1 MKEIKEYRSESNS
14 LGSGQVLQRPYDFDG
29 GRLIVRE
36 MTDLLVL
43 DLVDKGLVTNQIV
56 LTVGYDIE
64 NLTDP
69 ERRKGYNGAVV
80 TDHYGRKIPKHAH
93 GTENLSRYS
102 SSSREIVDA
111 AVRLYD
117 RIVDPK
123 LLVRRVYVVAGRVL
137 PEGDAPEEPK
147 AEQLDLFSDYTHV
160 EEREAEDKAVREREK
175 KRQAAILAIQRK
187 YGKNAILKGMNFE
200 DGAMTRER
208 NGQVG
213 GHRAGSEDGL

>member
-1 MKEIKEYRSESNS
+1 
-14 LGSGQVLQRPYDFDG
+14 
-29 GRLIVRE
+29 
-36 MTDLLVL
+36 MTDLLSL
-43 DLVDKGLVTNQIV
+43 DLIDKGLITNQIV

-69 ERRKGYNGAVV
+69 KRRQTYAGPVT

-93 GTENLSRYS
+93 GTENLPHYT

-111 AVRLYD
+111 AVRLYE

-123 LLVRRVYVVAGRVL
+123 LLVRRVYVVAGCVL
-137 PEGDAPEEPK
+137 PEGDAPEDPK
-147 AEQLDLFSDYTHV
+147 AQQLDLFSDYSHV
-160 EEREAEDKAVREREK
+160 EEREVEDKAARERER
-175 KRQAAILAIQRK
+175 KRQTAILAIQHK

-200 DGAMTRER
+200 KGAMTRER

-213 GHRAGSEDGL
+213 GHKAGSEDGL